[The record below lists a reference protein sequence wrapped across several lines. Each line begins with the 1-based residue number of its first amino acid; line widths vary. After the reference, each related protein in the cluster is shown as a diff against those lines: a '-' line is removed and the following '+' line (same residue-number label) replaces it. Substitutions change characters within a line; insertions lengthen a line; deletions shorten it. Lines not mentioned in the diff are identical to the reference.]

1 MELHQAEYVLRD
13 FNNSVKCL
21 NKGGLIFLDDVL
33 PINER
38 EQHKVPI
45 KHAYENGI
53 LKYREPW
60 TGDVWKFVYYLLKNN
75 GDKLNHRIFTH
86 PNYRGVLKLEVKDNI
101 EISPTMIEEIEK
113 FDYNNDFNQY
123 KQLLMAN

>member
-1 MELHQAEYVLRD
+1 MECIKLNMFRD

-45 KHAYENGI
+45 K
-53 LKYREPW
+53 
-60 TGDVWKFVYYLLKNN
+60 
-75 GDKLNHRIFTH
+75 
-86 PNYRGVLKLEVKDNI
+86 NI
-101 EISPTMIEEIEK
+101 
-113 FDYNNDFNQY
+113 
-123 KQLLMAN
+123 